1 MAEVEIVQA
10 VDEEVQ
16 YGMVLPGP
24 DRQDFATVF
33 GNAYANVDDVLEVAW
48 DRLRD
53 DWLRLKESISES
65 RHTRRSYEHA
75 TSAWFEFLST
85 QLKPDGKAVKKWEVT
100 TAHVRGW
107 QQHLLN
113 GQGLAPSSINQRMAA
128 VSSLYTFVINEK
140 VMVNGWEISAFVD
153 AGWRTR
159 DNPFARGGNIKRSKS
174 KPYEKVRVLSGKEC
188 SALMNYLESKSHT
201 WTGSRNY
208 ALILCY
214 LLTGY
219 RNSEVTEMTWGKIR
233 PNRDKPKNLIYEWK
247 GKGGKTNADPL
258 PERCYCAIVHYLKLD
273 GRRPEDMQPE
283 DFIFRPMITH
293 NMKNLRNYKG
303 PAPHISGSQAETIL
317 HAALKHAGVENPTQM
332 RVHDLRHT
340 FAQRFHK
347 NNTDV
352 EALRIRLH
360 HESLA
365 TTQIYLQS
373 AIGEPVDDYSE
384 GIYQT
389 LKFDF

>member
-1 MAEVEIVQA
+1 
-10 VDEEVQ
+10 
-16 YGMVLPGP
+16 L
-24 DRQDFATVF
+24 
-33 GNAYANVDDVLEVAW
+33 
-48 DRLRD
+48 
-53 DWLRLKESISES
+53 
-65 RHTRRSYEHA
+65 
-75 TSAWFEFLST
+75 AWFEFLST
-85 QLKPDGKAVKKWEVT
+85 QLQPNGRVTKKWEVT
-100 TAHVRGW
+100 TQHVRAW

-113 GQGLAPSSINQRMAA
+113 YQGLAPSSINQRMAA

-140 VMVNGWEISAFVD
+140 ALVNGIEISAFVD
-153 AGWRTR
+153 AAWRTR
-159 DNPFARGGNIKRSKS
+159 DNPFARGNNIKRNKS

-188 SALMNYLESKSHT
+188 SALMNYLEGKSNT
-201 WTGSRNY
+201 WLGSRNY

-233 PNRDKPKNLIYEWK
+233 PNRDRPQNLVYEWK
-247 GKGGKTNADPL
+247 GKGGKTKTDPL
-258 PERCYCAIVHYLKLD
+258 PDRCYCAILHYLKLD

-283 DFIFRPMITH
+283 DFIFRPLITH
-293 NMKNLRNYKG
+293 NMKNLRNFKG
-303 PAPHISGSQAETIL
+303 SSSPHISSSQAETIL
-317 HAALKHAGVENPTQM
+317 HTALKYAGIANPTKM